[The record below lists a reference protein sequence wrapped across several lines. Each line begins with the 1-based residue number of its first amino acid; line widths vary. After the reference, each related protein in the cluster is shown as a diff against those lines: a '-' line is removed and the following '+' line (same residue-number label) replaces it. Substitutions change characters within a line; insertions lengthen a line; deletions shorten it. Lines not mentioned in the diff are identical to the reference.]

1 MARNVKTRRKKKAA
15 AAGKTKKASAARK
28 SKKVAAGKRKKV
40 PAARKKASAARK
52 SKKASTAGKRKN
64 AAAAGRTKAASASG
78 KLKLTIGIER
88 YDRHFPFF
96 DNTVKVPDGIELKV
110 MQVGQSVTLR
120 DGTDRHGR
128 MLKGDFDVAEFSM
141 STFLMA
147 KGRGM
152 PITGI
157 PVFPRRLF
165 SQSQMWVHPES
176 NYWHPRDLVGKKVA
190 LSSFQTTLSLLAKG
204 DMKFHYD
211 VPWEGI
217 HWILTTEEKVKF
229 KTKPG
234 VKLDFIGD
242 RQDLGRALQDREI
255 DAFFLPHPPHSV
267 VSGKTAARRLF
278 ADCKAE
284 ELDYFEKVG
293 DFPIMHVVAIRQ
305 EAADRNPWLP
315 RAVFDM
321 FNSAKA
327 IAETYYED
335 PNWARLAWG
344 RHYFEEERNLF
355 VRDPWENG
363 FKRNRKNL
371 ERFIKYSHDQGL
383 IDAPYAP
390 ETLFAKETLD
400 T

>member
-1 MARNVKTRRKKKAA
+1 MAE
-15 AAGKTKKASAARK
+15 
-28 SKKVAAGKRKKV
+28 
-40 PAARKKASAARK
+40 
-52 SKKASTAGKRKN
+52 
-64 AAAAGRTKAASASG
+64 
-78 KLKLTIGIER
+78 KLKLTFGVER

-96 DNTVKVPDGIELKV
+96 DNTVKVPDGIDLNV
-110 MQVGQSVTLR
+110 LQVGQSVTLR

-152 PITGI
+152 PIAGI
-157 PVFPRRLF
+157 PIFPRRLF
-165 SQSQMWVHPES
+165 SQSQMWVHPDS
-176 NYWHPRDLVGKKVA
+176 NLWHPRDLIGKKVA

-211 VPWEGI
+211 VPWESI

-242 RQDLGRALQDREI
+242 RQDLGRALENKEI

-293 DFPIMHVVAIRQ
+293 DYPIMHVVAIRQ
-305 EAADRNPWLP
+305 EVVDKNPWVAK
-315 RAVFDM
+315 AVYDM
-321 FNSAKA
+321 FNSAKE

-335 PNWARLAWG
+335 PNWSRLAWG